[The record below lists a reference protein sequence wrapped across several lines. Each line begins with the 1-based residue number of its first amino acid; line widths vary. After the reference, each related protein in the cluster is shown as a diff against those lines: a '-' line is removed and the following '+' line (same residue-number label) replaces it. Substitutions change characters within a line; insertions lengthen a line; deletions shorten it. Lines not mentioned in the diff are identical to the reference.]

1 MTKTEK
7 QVLKDFKKLGYKII
21 QNDEQFLILY
31 YYNHNSV
38 SFYININKH
47 FQTYCCY
54 ASRGETICP
63 IELQEH
69 QLLNELFH
77 IWGWLDDK

>member
-1 MTKTEK
+1 MKNEEE
-7 QVLKDFKKLGYKII
+7 VLKEFRKLDYKII
-21 QNDEQFLILY
+21 KNDEQFLILY
-31 YYNHNSV
+31 FYNPNSV
-38 SFYININKH
+38 SFYINVDKH

-69 QLLNELFH
+69 KLLNELFT
-77 IWGWLDDK
+77 IWGWI